1 MFPRQFTTWS
11 GNEKKG
17 MLRHLLMHAQSSD
30 DLLSQTPFANDV
42 RDVTMARRA
51 SGASGA
57 SVLLISPEKVS
68 IVPES

>member
-1 MFPRQFTTWS
+1 
-11 GNEKKG
+11 